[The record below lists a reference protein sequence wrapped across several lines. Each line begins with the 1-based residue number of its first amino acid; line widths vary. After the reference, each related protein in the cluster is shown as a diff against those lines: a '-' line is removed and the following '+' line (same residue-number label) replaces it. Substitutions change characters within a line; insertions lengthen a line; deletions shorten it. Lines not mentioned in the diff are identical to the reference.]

1 MGRRGTLVGVAL
13 VLAMLGTACAKSD
26 TGGSA
31 GGANK
36 PEVTV
41 AFMGA
46 LTGPDASLEVGPR
59 DAAGLVIE
67 QANKKGDLPVTINY
81 DPEDTQG
88 VEAQALTIANK
99 LVGND
104 RIVGLVGPGFTG
116 ESGSAGPILEQKQ
129 FPRITPSATAPTLGR
144 YGWKYWFRGVAN
156 DDVQGGVAPDV
167 LTKYLKVRKVFIAH
181 DKSPYGQGLAT
192 IVQSKLPADMKVGFE
207 GIDKGKE
214 DYGALVTK
222 VIGSGAD
229 AFYWGGY
236 QHEAGLLV
244 KQLKDRGFKG
254 VFVGADGSKG
264 EELLS
269 GGGAAAEG
277 SILTCPCVDPQTSDE
292 PGAKAFV
299 SDYTARYGKA
309 PTIYAAE
316 GHDAAT
322 ILVDAIRKAGA
333 PGSDMNAYR
342 EKVADNVRK
351 TSGLQGVARTYQFQ
365 PSGELAGEPGI
376 YLYKV
381 QGGKYVSLGPVPDL
395 VK

>member
-1 MGRRGTLVGVAL
+1 MGRRQTLIGVAL
-13 VLAMLGTACAKSD
+13 VLAMVGTACASKD
-26 TGGSA
+26 DGGTAA
-31 GGANK
+31 GGNK
-36 PEVTV
+36 PEVAI

-59 DAAGLVIE
+59 NAAELVIE
-67 QANKKGDLPVTINY
+67 QANKKGDLPVRLTY
-81 DPEDTQG
+81 TPEDTQG

-99 LVGND
+99 LVGNE

-116 ESGSAGPILEQKQ
+116 ESASAGPVLEQKE
-129 FPRITPSATAPTLGR
+129 FPRLTPSATAPTLGR

-167 LTKYLKVRKVFIAH
+167 LSKYLKVKKVFIAH

-192 IVQSKLPADMKVGFE
+192 IVQSKLPAGMRVGFE
-207 GIDKGKE
+207 AIDKGKE

-222 VIGSGAD
+222 VVGSGAD

-236 QHEAGLLV
+236 QHEAGLIV

-269 GGGAAAEG
+269 GGGANAEG
-277 SILTCPCVDPQTSDE
+277 AILTCPCIDPQTSSE
-292 PGAKAFV
+292 PQAKTFV
-299 SDYTARYGKA
+299 GDYTARFGKA

-316 GHDAAT
+316 GHDVAL
-322 ILVDAIRKAGA
+322 ILLDAIRKAGA

-342 EKVADNVRK
+342 KTVAENVRK
-351 TSGLQGVARTYQFQ
+351 TSGLQGVARTYQFE

-381 QGGKYVSLGPVPDL
+381 EGGKYVSLGPVPDL